1 MHPRASRAE
10 GAAPHPCPLSTP
22 RESPPAPGV
31 AGSSG
36 RLRHRLREEL
46 QPLKVGRPSVC
57 PPRLTAR
64 GIRSALPTWTALPG
78 KAQAQ
83 MSPVLLPKVPA
94 PPAPPLHLVP
104 CLGRADSSF
113 FSQNLFAV
121 LSSPTLSDSRGC
133 PPWHPAA
140 LHVNICQV
148 NQMVTPSLSVDILHG
163 SGAWCLGLSQGG
175 SGSAARSPSA
185 LEGLVYGE

>member
-1 MHPRASRAE
+1 MGTGQLPTPALSAHPEKAHLRRGSQ
-10 GAAPHPCPLSTP
+10 GAQEVLDTD
-22 RESPPAPGV
+22 
-31 AGSSG
+31 SG
-36 RLRHRLREEL
+36 RSCSLI
-46 QPLKVGRPSVC
+46 LKVGRPSVC
-57 PPRLTAR
+57 PPLLTAC

-104 CLGRADSSF
+104 CLGRVDGSF
-113 FSQNLFAV
+113 FSQNRFAV

-133 PPWHPAA
+133 PPWYPAA

-148 NQMVTPSLSVDILHG
+148 NQMVTPSLPVDILRG

-175 SGSAARSPSA
+175 SGSAAGSPSA
-185 LEGLVYGE
+185 LQGLVYGE